1 MEPDKEA
8 QKVIESSQS
17 GQVIKS
23 LADLRIDKLE
33 TKLSQIEKLN
43 NDLIAANKELYAF
56 VANNY
61 TQERPAEQKASAD
74 MSSHEHAYLHASE
87 GNGGAVTYQQNQQ
100 NPLAGQVHEQTH
112 LFANEGNGSA
122 VTYQPSIG
130 VVTPPTA
137 PTDEPNVD
145 NVMKLMGYNSPDG
158 Q

>member
-1 MEPDKEA
+1 MEPEKEA

-56 VANNY
+56 IANNY
-61 TQERPAEQKASAD
+61 SQEKPAEQMKASAD
-74 MSSHEHAYLHASE
+74 MSSQD
-87 GNGGAVTYQQNQQ
+87 QQNI
-100 NPLAGQVHEQTH
+100 LAGQ
-112 LFANEGNGSA
+112 S
-122 VTYQPSIG
+122 QPSIG

-137 PTDEPNVD
+137 PTDEPSVD
-145 NVMKLMGYNSPDG
+145 NVMKLMGYPTTSPDG

>member
-1 MEPDKEA
+1 MEPEKEA

-43 NDLIAANKELYAF
+43 QDLIAANKELYAF

-61 TQERPAEQKASAD
+61 SQEKPAEQMKASAD
-74 MSSHEHAYLHASE
+74 MSS
-87 GNGGAVTYQQNQQ
+87 NQQ
-100 NPLAGQVHEQTH
+100 NTLAGQ
-112 LFANEGNGSA
+112 S
-122 VTYQPSIG
+122 QPSIG

-145 NVMKLMGYNSPDG
+145 NVMKLMGYPQNSPDG

>member
-43 NDLIAANKELYAF
+43 QDLIAANKELYAF

-61 TQERPAEQKASAD
+61 SQEKPAEQMKASAD
-74 MSSHEHAYLHASE
+74 MSSH
-87 GNGGAVTYQQNQQ
+87 QQNT
-100 NPLAGQVHEQTH
+100 LAGQSHERAH
-112 LFANEGNGSA
+112 LYASEGNGSA

-137 PTDEPNVD
+137 PTDEPSVD
-145 NVMKLMGYNSPDG
+145 NVMRIMGYPQNSPDG

>member
-1 MEPDKEA
+1 MEANKEA

-23 LADLRIDKLE
+23 LSDLRIDKLE
-33 TKLSQIEKLN
+33 SKLSQIEKLN

-74 MSSHEHAYLHASE
+74 MSSH
-87 GNGGAVTYQQNQQ
+87 QN
-100 NPLAGQVHEQTH
+100 NLAGQVQ
-112 LFANEGNGSA
+112 
-122 VTYQPSIG
+122 QPSIG
-130 VVTPPTA
+130 VVTPPAA
-137 PTDEPNVD
+137 PTDEPSVD
-145 NVMKLMGYNSPDG
+145 NVMRIMGYPQNSPDG

>member
-61 TQERPAEQKASAD
+61 SQERPAEQKASAD
-74 MSSHEHAYLHASE
+74 ISSH
-87 GNGGAVTYQQNQQ
+87 QQ

-112 LFANEGNGSA
+112 LFASEGNGSA

>member
-1 MEPDKEA
+1 MEPEKEA

-23 LADLRIDKLE
+23 LSDLRIDKLE

-43 NDLIAANKELYAF
+43 QDLIAANKELYAF

-74 MSSHEHAYLHASE
+74 MSSH
-87 GNGGAVTYQQNQQ
+87 QQNT
-100 NPLAGQVHEQTH
+100 LAGQVHEQTH
-112 LFANEGNGSA
+112 LFASEGNGSA

-137 PTDEPNVD
+137 PTDEPSVD
-145 NVMKLMGYNSPDG
+145 NVMKMMGYSSPDG

>member
-8 QKVIESSQS
+8 QKVVESSQS

-33 TKLSQIEKLN
+33 VKLSQIEKLN

-61 TQERPAEQKASAD
+61 SQEKPAEQMKASAD
-74 MSSHEHAYLHASE
+74 MSSH
-87 GNGGAVTYQQNQQ
+87 QQNT
-100 NPLAGQVHEQTH
+100 LAGQT
-112 LFANEGNGSA
+112 
-122 VTYQPSIG
+122 QPSIG

-137 PTDEPNVD
+137 PTDEPSVD
-145 NVMKLMGYNSPDG
+145 NVMRIMGYPQNSPDG

>member
-1 MEPDKEA
+1 MEPEKEA

-23 LADLRIDKLE
+23 LSDLRIDKLE
-33 TKLSQIEKLN
+33 NKLSQIEKLN
-43 NDLIAANKELYAF
+43 QDLIAANKELYAF

-61 TQERPAEQKASAD
+61 SQEKPAEQMKASAD
-74 MSSHEHAYLHASE
+74 MSSH
-87 GNGGAVTYQQNQQ
+87 QQNT
-100 NPLAGQVHEQTH
+100 LAGQ
-112 LFANEGNGSA
+112 S
-122 VTYQPSIG
+122 QPSIG

-137 PTDEPNVD
+137 PTDEPNPD

>member
-1 MEPDKEA
+1 MEANKEA

-61 TQERPAEQKASAD
+61 SQERPAEQKASAD
-74 MSSHEHAYLHASE
+74 MSSH
-87 GNGGAVTYQQNQQ
+87 QQNT
-100 NPLAGQVHEQTH
+100 LAGQVHEQTH
-112 LFANEGNGSA
+112 LFASEGNGSA

-137 PTDEPNVD
+137 PVDEPSVD
-145 NVMKLMGYNSPDG
+145 NVMRIMGYNSPDG

>member
-1 MEPDKEA
+1 MEPEKEA
-8 QKVIESSQS
+8 QKVIESLQS

-43 NDLIAANKELYAF
+43 QDLIAANKELYAF

-74 MSSHEHAYLHASE
+74 MSSH
-87 GNGGAVTYQQNQQ
+87 QQNT
-100 NPLAGQVHEQTH
+100 LAGQVHEQTH
-112 LFANEGNGSA
+112 LFASEGNGSA

-137 PTDEPNVD
+137 PTDEPSVD
-145 NVMKLMGYNSPDG
+145 NVMRIMGYSSPDG

>member
-1 MEPDKEA
+1 MEPEKEA

-17 GQVIKS
+17 GQVVKS

-33 TKLSQIEKLN
+33 NKLSQIEKLN
-43 NDLIAANKELYAF
+43 QDLIAANKELYAF

-100 NPLAGQVHEQTH
+100 NPLAGQVQ
-112 LFANEGNGSA
+112 
-122 VTYQPSIG
+122 QPSIG

-137 PTDEPNVD
+137 PMDEPNPD
-145 NVMKLMGYNSPDG
+145 NVMHLMGYNSPDG
-158 Q
+158 T

>member
-1 MEPDKEA
+1 MEANKEA

-23 LADLRIDKLE
+23 LSDLRIDKLE
-33 TKLSQIEKLN
+33 AKLSQIEKLN

-61 TQERPAEQKASAD
+61 SQEKPAEQMKASAD
-74 MSSHEHAYLHASE
+74 MSS
-87 GNGGAVTYQQNQQ
+87 QNT
-100 NPLAGQVHEQTH
+100 LAGQVQ
-112 LFANEGNGSA
+112 
-122 VTYQPSIG
+122 QPSIG

-137 PTDEPNVD
+137 PIDEPSVD
-145 NVMKLMGYNSPDG
+145 NVMRIMGYPQNSPDG

>member
-23 LADLRIDKLE
+23 LSDLRIDKLE
-33 TKLSQIEKLN
+33 VKLSQIEKLN
-43 NDLIAANKELYAF
+43 QDLIAANKELYAF

-61 TQERPAEQKASAD
+61 SQERPAEQKASAD
-74 MSSHEHAYLHASE
+74 MSS
-87 GNGGAVTYQQNQQ
+87 QN
-100 NPLAGQVHEQTH
+100 NLAGQVHEQTH
-112 LFANEGNGSA
+112 LFASEGNGSA

-137 PTDEPNVD
+137 PTDEPSVD
-145 NVMKLMGYNSPDG
+145 NVMRIMGYPQNSPDG

>member
-1 MEPDKEA
+1 MESNKEA

-61 TQERPAEQKASAD
+61 SQERPVEQKASAD
-74 MSSHEHAYLHASE
+74 MSSH
-87 GNGGAVTYQQNQQ
+87 QQ

-112 LFANEGNGSA
+112 LFASEGNGSA

-137 PTDEPNVD
+137 PTDEPSVD
-145 NVMKLMGYNSPDG
+145 NVMRIMGYNSPDG